1 MRSIYLTLAFLIF
14 ATPAFSAS
22 ELIMFNSPYCEWCEV
37 WEEEVGV
44 VYDKTREA
52 RIAPVRRVD
61 IDDERPDGLKWIKRV
76 VYTPTF
82 VLIDGGK
89 EIGRIT
95 GYPGEGFFWGLLGEM
110 VEKLPIPLR
119 SCDKNKQIASNSAPS
134 KEEIRSC

>member
-1 MRSIYLTLAFLIF
+1 MRSIYLTLAFLVF

-61 IDDERPDGLKWIKRV
+61 IDDERPGGLKWIRRV

-89 EIGRIT
+89 EIGRIN
-95 GYPGEGFFWGLLGEM
+95 GYPGEGFFWGLLDEM
-110 VEKLPIPLR
+110 VKKLPIPLHA
-119 SCDKNKQIASNSAPS
+119 CGENKQMASNTASP
-134 KEEIRSC
+134 KGGIRSC